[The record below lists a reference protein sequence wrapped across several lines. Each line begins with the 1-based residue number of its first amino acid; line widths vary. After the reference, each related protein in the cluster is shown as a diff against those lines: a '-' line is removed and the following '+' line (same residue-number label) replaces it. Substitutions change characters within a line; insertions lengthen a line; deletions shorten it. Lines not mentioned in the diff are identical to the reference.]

1 MKVIM
6 LKDVAKIGR
15 VGEIKDVAD
24 GYAINCLIPKRWAEV
39 ATSDKVHAVEA
50 ELKSRQDAN
59 KAQLVVLGNCIDSL
73 TGQKVILKAK
83 INEKGHLY
91 RELKNKD
98 ISHAIKEQL
107 EMNIPEECIKTTSH
121 IREAGK
127 FTIPLD
133 GGGKKGS
140 FELEIVSQE

>member
-24 GYAINCLIPKRWAEV
+24 GYAINCLIPKRLAEV
-39 ATSDKVHAVEA
+39 ATPDKVHAVEA
-50 ELKSRQDAN
+50 ELKNRQEAN
-59 KAQLVVLGNCIDSL
+59 RAQLVALGNCIDSL
-73 TGQKVILKAK
+73 AGQIITLKAK

-107 EMNIPEECIKTTSH
+107 GMNIPEECIKTSSH
-121 IREAGK
+121 IKEAGR
-127 FTIPLD
+127 FSIPLD